1 MVKRY
6 EDDEAIAQAK
16 KDAGRKSWEGHDA
29 PTVNMSAAE
38 AEALPELTLDDAMSW
53 SGEGSHLNRWPG
65 KFPESKPE
73 ALGSR
78 GDAVDLGTSTVTPPP
93 GMTAEQRKRW
103 EVSARGRTAG
113 GDYGTG
119 FKWTDEDTQRVKQI
133 GDVAAEIAIAPYGL
147 YKDLTE
153 IQKLLAAGSVGAA
166 VGVGAMAAA
175 GPIGKGLKH
184 AGKVIRGVLQ
194 SSDAKQAQHLDDW
207 LAGRRGPEGLDPEVV
222 QAAEIL
228 RDPKRVTQP
237 VGTPAQVKAEAGLD
251 RARAQQPGSEFKPD
265 FGNVERRIRT
275 QQNYRTRNFGDAD
288 LNSLS
293 MDEIDARLEHIR
305 STGAQLQ
312 VQRDEID
319 SLLAARERFYAPIPH
334 HGPVRKEAQEQQI
347 FYEGATLGRGP
358 IRPLASGTKTPPERH
373 HGRRR
378 QYRAPPTDK
387 TFTSRYYVDE
397 EVAARDTARRA
408 AAGERPEDV
417 FSDVKREGALTPERI
432 EAANTPP
439 LTGHARARARVGE
452 LEEEILRLR
461 RKWAGPSATTLD
473 AEALYQAEGELRG
486 ILNAYGDLLD

>member
-38 AEALPELTLDDAMSW
+38 AEALPELTLDDAMYW

-103 EVSARGRTAG
+103 EAAARGRTAG

-119 FKWTDEDTQRVKQI
+119 FKWTDEDTQRAKQI
-133 GDVAAEIAIAPYGL
+133 GDVAAEIAVAPYGL

-228 RDPKRVTQP
+228 RDPKRVTRP

-265 FGNVERRIRT
+265 FGELERRIRA
-275 QQNYRTRNFGDAD
+275 QEHYRTRNFGDAD

-305 STGAQLQ
+305 STGARMQ

-319 SLLAARERFYAPIPH
+319 SLLAERERFYAPIPH
-334 HGPVRKEAQEQQI
+334 HGPVRA
-347 FYEGATLGRGP
+347 
-358 IRPLASGTKTPPERH
+358 
-373 HGRRR
+373 
-378 QYRAPPTDK
+378 
-387 TFTSRYYVDE
+387 
-397 EVAARDTARRA
+397 
-408 AAGERPEDV
+408 PEDV
-417 FSDVKREGALTPERI
+417 FSDVKREGALTPERV

-439 LTGHARARARVGE
+439 LRGGGWSTLTGRARARARVGE
-452 LEEEILRLR
+452 LEEEVLRLR
-461 RKWAGPSATTLD
+461 GKFDDKTATTLD
-473 AEALYQAEGELRG
+473 AEALYQAEGELRA
-486 ILNAYGDLLD
+486 ILNTYGDLLD